1 MPARRTSRARP
12 RARPKARKRDSFVD
26 GLVAALT
33 PLGPVHARAMFGGW
47 GVYLDGLCF
56 GLVAG
61 PALFLK
67 VDARNRPD
75 FERAGM
81 GPFKPWEDRP
91 VVLASY
97 YETPGSVVR
106 APAKLRAW
114 ASRAIEAARAA
125 KAAKGGAQ
133 KR

>member
-1 MPARRTSRARP
+1 MAARRPA
-12 RARPKARKRDSFVD
+12 KRKSKTGAKRHDSFVD

-33 PLGPVHARAMFGGW
+33 PLGHVHARAMFGGW

-61 PALFLK
+61 TTLFLK
-67 VDARNRPD
+67 VNDANRPD
-75 FERAGM
+75 FERARM
-81 GPFKPWEDRP
+81 GPFKPWEDKP

-97 YETPGSVVR
+97 YEVPAKIAR
-106 APAKLRAW
+106 APATLRAW
-114 ASRAIEAARAA
+114 ATKAIEAARGA
-125 KAAKGGAQ
+125 KAAKRQ